1 MSKQYIKRIIDK
13 EIDKRIK
20 AFGAIQIVGPKGCGK
35 TRTAKER
42 CKTIIEF
49 EDEDNRKNYLS
60 IADYKPSSLLEFET
74 PILFDEWQ
82 DAPALWGAIRK
93 ECDDNLHFGSF
104 FLTGSSAKIVD
115 TPHSGTGRIST
126 VEMFPMSLYETKDS
140 NGLISLN
147 DLFENPNLDINGIKS
162 DLSFEKLLFVCNR
175 GGWPRILDISDEKS
189 QLLIAQ
195 DYYKQIINVDIS
207 KIDGVK
213 RNPEIARSILKS
225 YARNI
230 GTLCKKSKIY
240 SDINSNYNV
249 SNVTIDTYIEK
260 LKELFVIYDIDAW
273 SPQIRSSK
281 SLRASKKHMFV
292 DPSIAL
298 SALEVEQNYFYSD
311 FDLFGHV
318 FESLV
323 FRDLRVYASSL
334 NGVLSHYHDAFDL
347 EVDGV
352 LHLRNGKYALI
363 EIKLGNKDI
372 DKGIKNLHK
381 VVDLIKENNKNKDKL
396 HIPEPNLLLII
407 TASNIA
413 YEKEGVKII
422 PIGCLKD

>member
-1 MSKQYIKRIIDK
+1 MSKKYIKRIIDK

-82 DAPALWGAIRK
+82 DAPSLWGTIRK
-93 ECDDNLHFGSF
+93 ECDDNLHFGSY

-126 VEMFPMSLYETKDS
+126 IEMLPMSLYETGDS

-147 DLFENPNLDINGIKS
+147 DLFENSALDVSGIKS
-162 DLSFEKLLFVCNR
+162 DLTFEKLLFTCNR
-175 GGWPRILDISDEKS
+175 GGWPRILDINDEKS

-195 DYYKQIINVDIS
+195 DYYNQIINVDIS

-213 RNPEIARSILKS
+213 RNSEITKSILKS

-249 SNVTIDTYIEK
+249 SNITIDTYIEK

-273 SPQIRSSK
+273 SPQIRSPK
-281 SLRASKKHMFV
+281 SLRAFKKHMFV

-413 YEKEGVKII
+413 YEKDGVKII

>member
-126 VEMFPMSLYETKDS
+126 IEMLPMSLYETKDS

-213 RNPEIARSILKS
+213 RNPEITRSILKS

-273 SPQIRSSK
+273 SPQIRSPK
-281 SLRASKKHMFV
+281 SLRASKKHMFI